1 MQEIGKIMSK
11 KDIAIALFEEGFNCA
26 QAVSAAFCEETG
38 MSKDAMVKLA
48 SGFGGG
54 FGRLREVCGAVSG
67 MVIVANILYGYES
80 PTDNEAKMNY
90 YKDIQSIILEFKARN
105 GAYVCGQLLNL
116 PENDGKSPVP
126 EARTAEY
133 YKKRPCKE
141 LVGEAADILEK
152 FIAEHK

>member
-1 MQEIGKIMSK
+1 MSK

-38 MSKDAMVKLA
+38 MTKDAMVKLA

-67 MVIVANILYGYES
+67 MVIVSNLLYGYES

-105 GAYVCGQLLNL
+105 GAYVCNQLLNL
-116 PENDGKSPVP
+116 PESAEKSPVP
-126 EARTAEY
+126 EQRTAEY
-133 YKKRPCKE
+133 YRKRPCKE

>member
-1 MQEIGKIMSK
+1 MSK

-38 MSKDAMVKLA
+38 VSKETMVKMS

-67 MVIVANILYGYES
+67 MVLVANMLYGYES
-80 PTDNEAKMNY
+80 PTDNESKMAW

-105 GAYVCGQLLNL
+105 GSYVCHELLNL
-116 PENDGKSPVP
+116 PENAEKSPVP
-126 EARTAEY
+126 EKRTAEY

-141 LVGEAADILEK
+141 IVGEAADILEK

>member
-1 MQEIGKIMSK
+1 MSK
-11 KDIAIALFEEGFNCA
+11 KDAAMALFEQGYNCA
-26 QAVSAAFCEETG
+26 QAVAGAFCEEIG
-38 MSKDAMVKLA
+38 MDMNSAVRLA

-67 MVIVANILYGYES
+67 MVIVANMLYGYES
-80 PTDNEAKMNY
+80 PTDNTAKTAH
-90 YKDIQSIILEFKARN
+90 YKDIQLIVLEFKKRN
-105 GAYVCGQLLNL
+105 GTYICHELLEL
-116 PENDGKSPVP
+116 PENDPKSPVP
-126 EARTAEY
+126 EERTKEY

>member
-1 MQEIGKIMSK
+1 MSK
-11 KDIAIALFEEGFNCA
+11 REVAIALFEEGFNCA

-38 MSKDAMVKLA
+38 MTKDAMVKLS

-67 MVIVANILYGYES
+67 MVIVSNLLYGYES
-80 PTDNEAKMNY
+80 PTDTETKMNY
-90 YKDIQSIILEFKARN
+90 YKDIQSIILEFKERN
-105 GAYVCGQLLNL
+105 GAYICKELLNL
-116 PENDGKSPVP
+116 PENAEKSPVP
-126 EARTAEY
+126 EKRTTEY

-152 FIAEHK
+152 FIAEHN

>member
-1 MQEIGKIMSK
+1 MSK
-11 KDIAIALFEEGFNCA
+11 REVAIALFEEGYNCA

-38 MSKDAMVKLA
+38 MTKDAMVKLA

-67 MVIVANILYGYES
+67 MVLVANILYGYES
-80 PTDNEAKMNY
+80 PTDNEAKMKH
-90 YKDIQSIILEFKARN
+90 YKDIQSVILEFKSRN
-105 GAYVCGQLLNL
+105 GTYICKELLNL
-116 PENDGKSPVP
+116 PDNDPKSPVP
-126 EARTAEY
+126 EKRTAEY

-141 LVGEAADILEK
+141 IVGEAADILEK

>member
-1 MQEIGKIMSK
+1 MSK

-105 GAYVCGQLLNL
+105 GSYVCHDLLNL
-116 PENDGKSPVP
+116 PENDSKSPVP
-126 EARTAEY
+126 EKRTAEY
-133 YKKRPCKE
+133 YRKRPCKE

>member
-1 MQEIGKIMSK
+1 MSK
-11 KDIAIALFEEGFNCA
+11 RDVAIALFEEGFNCA

-38 MSKDAMVKLA
+38 IAKEKMVKMA

-67 MVIVANILYGYES
+67 MVLVANILYGYES
-80 PTDNEAKMNY
+80 PTDSESKMNW
-90 YKDIQSIILEFKARN
+90 YKDIQSIILEFKERN
-105 GAYVCGQLLNL
+105 GAYICKELLNL
-116 PENDGKSPVP
+116 PDNAEKSPVP
-126 EARTAEY
+126 EKRTTEY

-152 FIAEHK
+152 FIAEHN

>member
-1 MQEIGKIMSK
+1 MSK

-38 MSKDAMVKLA
+38 VSKATMVKMS

-67 MVIVANILYGYES
+67 MVLVANMLYGYEN
-80 PTDNEAKMNY
+80 PTDNEEKMNW
-90 YKDIQSIILEFKARN
+90 YKDIQSVILEFKSRN
-105 GAYVCGQLLNL
+105 GSYVCHELLEL
-116 PENDGKSPVP
+116 PENDDKSPVP
-126 EARTAEY
+126 EKRTAEY
-133 YKKRPCKE
+133 YTKRPCKE
-141 LVGEAADILEK
+141 IVGEAADILEK

>member
-1 MQEIGKIMSK
+1 MSK
-11 KDIAIALFEEGFNCA
+11 REIATALFEEGFNCA
-26 QAVSAAFCEETG
+26 QAVAAAFCEETG
-38 MSKDAMVKLA
+38 MTKEAMVKLA

-67 MVIVANILYGYES
+67 MVIVSNMLYGYTS
-80 PTDNEAKMNY
+80 PTDNETKMNY

-105 GAYVCGQLLNL
+105 GAYVCRELLGL
-116 PENDGKSPVP
+116 PENDEKSPVP
-126 EARTAEY
+126 EKRTAEY